1 MQRLLPSCRIAKGPL
16 TKGTFGQRAIVWWS
30 KKGCVAGGA
39 TNKGELVIVIK
50 YSKNIG
56 KPSGV
61 RCEPKY
67 KVWEPVSKKWWLGV
81 CYTYKEG

>member
-39 TNKGELVIVIK
+39 TNKGELVIK

-61 RCEPKY
+61 TCEPK
-67 KVWEPVSKKWWLGV
+67 ENIS
-81 CYTYKEG
+81 